1 MISGMKRLRNTL
13 WHEVKEILPAT
24 IFFLAVF
31 HMISV
36 TKLAVLEQVELTVLR
51 TSAATVAALL
61 VAKASLIV
69 EKIKISELF
78 RKVLWHN
85 IIWKAFLFYL
95 VTLIFHIAETLIS
108 QYLENGGLSLSM
120 KTIQESETPAYF
132 LVVQMWLAVSIL
144 LFTSLR
150 EIVGAVGS
158 KEVQRLLTT
167 QKEVALP
174 AGSNQA

>member
-1 MISGMKRLRNTL
+1 M
-13 WHEVKEILPAT
+13 
-24 IFFLAVF
+24 
-31 HMISV
+31 
-36 TKLAVLEQVELTVLR
+36 
-51 TSAATVAALL
+51 
-61 VAKASLIV
+61 
-69 EKIKISELF
+69 
-78 RKVLWHN
+78 
-85 IIWKAFLFYL
+85 
-95 VTLIFHIAETLIS
+95 TLIFHIAETLIS